1 MDIRLVRGGAS
12 TIVRDPMRV
21 GICGY
26 PGSGKSTVFSALAPG
41 GKADRDVAY
50 GNIKV
55 PDARVDY
62 LASVFHPKKT
72 TYAEITFVDV
82 GGGSRAGGAFPPEVL
97 QNMRNADVLVH
108 VVRGFD
114 NPSLPTPP
122 DPLRDDKAFSDE
134 LLLLDLGTLEKRVER
149 YKKEAKKGLE
159 VDASVRCLAHL
170 EKGEALRTLALSEEE
185 KKALGPGMQLLS
197 SYPLITLYNL
207 SEQAWSDPAQASLRE
222 MKRSSSGVSMAICGA
237 IEAEIAQL
245 AAEEQREFLDG
256 LGLGEPARNVFVRAA
271 YELLELISFL
281 TAGPDECRAWPIR
294 RGTVA
299 RKAAGKVHSDIERG
313 FIRAEIYR
321 PEDLQ
326 AAGTEAALKQKGLL
340 RVEGKDYVMQD
351 GDVVNF
357 RFNV

>member
-1 MDIRLVRGGAS
+1 MH
-12 TIVRDPMRV
+12 V

-26 PGSGKSTVFSALAPG
+26 PGSGKTTVFSALAPG
-41 GKADRDVAY
+41 GRADREVSF

-55 PDARVDY
+55 PDSRVDF

-82 GGGSRAGGAFPPEVL
+82 GGAGRAGGAFPPQVL
-97 QNMRNADVLVH
+97 QNMRNADLLVH

-114 NPSLPTPP
+114 NPALATPA
-122 DPLRDDKAFSDE
+122 DPARDEQAFNDE

-149 YKKEAKKGLE
+149 LKKENKKGPEL
-159 VDASVRCLAHL
+159 DGSVKCLAHL
-170 EKGEALRTLALSEEE
+170 EGGEPLRTLELGEEE
-185 KKALGPGMQLLS
+185 ARQLAPGMQLLS
-197 SYPLITLYNL
+197 MRPLITLYNL
-207 SEQAWSDPAQASLRE
+207 SEAAWANPAYAKLRE
-222 MKRSSSGVSMAICGA
+222 TRRARNAAWIAMCGA
-237 IEAEIAQL
+237 IEAEIA
-245 AAEEQREFLDG
+245 AMDPAEQKEFLDG
-256 LGLGEPARNVFVRAA
+256 LGLGEPARNVFVREA
-271 YELLELISFL
+271 YRLLDLISFL

-294 RGTVA
+294 RGTNA

-321 PEDLQ
+321 PDDLK
-326 AAGTEAALKQKGLL
+326 AVGSEAALKAQGKI